1 MIIKE
6 NYSLNNYGA
15 IKFYQKFQD
24 LNLIMNL
31 FKSKTYRIKLGDL
44 YLQQKNWKVVLK
56 R

>member
-24 LNLIMNL
+24 LNLIEGVNIDYGNID
-31 FKSKTYRIKLGDL
+31 FE
-44 YLQQKNWKVVLK
+44 KVNFESV
-56 R
+56 RSTRS